1 MAIWPGLLSRELSMP
16 PDPRF
21 TWSSPAQIPVT
32 AGLAGALAG
41 VGHDCV
47 LIAGGTNFPKGMPWE
62 GGKKKYYDGIYVL
75 TRHPLKGYEWL
86 VRGDQHL
93 PEPMAYS
100 ACVTT
105 EKGVVC
111 VGGENEHGPSK
122 KVWRMIWDG
131 TRVRVEPLPDLPL
144 PLTNASA
151 GMLNGHIY
159 VAGGETAANV
169 SDKFYYLED
178 LAWRPLQP
186 LPKPLSHAVLA
197 GSHGHL
203 YLAGGRKKDPDG
215 ISDLSS
221 AVYSYDPVTNNWSQR
236 QSLPYPLSAGT
247 GIMTDNDK
255 LFLFGGD
262 KGETFHRTE
271 ELIVAIA
278 AEKDPGRKQELI
290 RQKTALQQT
299 HPGFSKEILMY
310 DILKD
315 RWSVAGD
322 IPFPSPVTTTVF
334 QWGDRIVIP
343 GGEIRAG
350 VRTSQ
355 ILMAVIKDE

>member
-1 MAIWPGLLSRELSMP
+1 MAIWPGLLSRGLSMP
-16 PDPRF
+16 PDRGF
-21 TWSSPAQIPVT
+21 TWSSPAQIPVA

-41 VGHDCV
+41 VDHDCV
-47 LIAGGTNFPKGMPWE
+47 LIAGGTNFPGGMPWE
-62 GGKKKYYDGIYVL
+62 GGNKKYYDGIYVL
-75 TRHPLKGYEWL
+75 THHASKGYEWL
-86 VRGDQHL
+86 VKGDQHL
-93 PEPMAYS
+93 PEPVAYS

-105 EKGVVC
+105 GKGVAC

-131 TRVRVEPLPDLPL
+131 AHVRVEPLPDLPL
-144 PLTNASA
+144 ALSNASA
-151 GMLNGHIY
+151 GMLNGYIY
-159 VAGGETAANV
+159 VAGGESATGV
-169 SDKFYYLED
+169 SDRFYYLRD
-178 LAWRPLQP
+178 LAWQPLHP
-186 LPKPLSHAVLA
+186 LPKPLSHAVLTSSP
-197 GSHGHL
+197 GRL
-203 YLAGGRKKDPDG
+203 YLAGGRRKDPDG

-221 AVYSYDPVTNNWSQR
+221 AVYCYDPATDNWSQR
-236 QSLPYPLSAGT
+236 KSLPYPLSAGT
-247 GIMTDNDK
+247 GIMTDDNK

-278 AEKDPGRKQELI
+278 AEKDPGRKQELLQ
-290 RQKTALQQT
+290 QKAVLQQT

-315 RWSVAGD
+315 RWSVAGV
-322 IPFPSPVTTTVF
+322 IPFPSPVTTTLF

-355 ILMAVIKDE
+355 ILMAVTKDE